1 MKYIEEVIIDKHEM
15 LYRIAFKYL
24 NNHDDVLDAL
34 QETAYKAIKN
44 AHQLKNKEY
53 ASTWI
58 VRILIRTCFDTLK
71 RCKKYEWVELDER
84 VVMDS
89 EDLDSDLEL
98 NEMILKINPKYRD
111 VIVMKYIEGYKV
123 SELSGIFGKPEGT
136 IKTWLRRGVKSL
148 EKEVGYGKV

>member
-1 MKYIEEVIIDKHEM
+1 MKFIEEVIIDKHEM

-24 NNHDDVLDAL
+24 NHHEDVLDAL

-53 ASTWI
+53 AFTWV
-58 VRILIRTCFDTLK
+58 VRILIRTCFDMLK
-71 RCKKYEWVELDER
+71 RYKKYEWVELDER
-84 VVMDS
+84 VSVESD
-89 EDLDSDLEL
+89 DLSSNLEL

-123 SELSGIFGKPEGT
+123 NELSSILGKPEGT

-148 EKEVGYGKV
+148 EKEVIDGKI